1 MDWLYLLARRFI
13 YASSNS
19 NEDVKK
25 KKKMQEKLEQII
37 MFKEDTFNNQNLL
50 EVGVTIYKSKLK

>member
-1 MDWLYLLARRFI
+1 
-13 YASSNS
+13 
-19 NEDVKK
+19 
-25 KKKMQEKLEQII
+25 MQEKLEQII